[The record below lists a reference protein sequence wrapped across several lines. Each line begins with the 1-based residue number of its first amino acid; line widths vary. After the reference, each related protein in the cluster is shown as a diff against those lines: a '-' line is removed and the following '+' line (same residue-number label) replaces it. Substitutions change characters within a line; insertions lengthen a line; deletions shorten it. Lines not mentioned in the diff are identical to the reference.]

1 MRQFVDSVVFL
12 EICWSCVPWL
22 CRRRG
27 FEGTHSFCHETGA
40 NQWYEFGIELGYNHP
55 QVRASTHGIDMA
67 ESKLHVLINQ
77 KHAELGRER
86 LTDRLLNACKNIPYP
101 IYEAVWSD
109 IRPV

>member
-1 MRQFVDSVVFL
+1 MYHGCVEEEALKALTRSVMK
-12 EICWSCVPWL
+12 
-22 CRRRG
+22 
-27 FEGTHSFCHETGA
+27 HGA